1 MSLQTNKTC
10 YEFLY
15 EMDQNGLMT
24 WTVFPCL
31 VEFCCYHSGI
41 DLTKMFDFLNDLS
54 LKFDLR
60 SRGRELPYKMSITC
74 PPSWIKDYTAM
85 VIFFFKEKK
94 KKLKNG
100 KVKWD
105 KMPKGYVFVLLD
117 KKKKKLAELTIF
129 LKNLWDW

>member
-1 MSLQTNKTC
+1 
-10 YEFLY
+10 
-15 EMDQNGLMT
+15 MDQNGLMT

-31 VEFCCYHSGI
+31 VEICYYHSGI

-54 LKFDLR
+54 LKFDLC
-60 SRGRELPYKMSITC
+60 SRGRELPYKMFITR

-94 KKLKNG
+94 EKLKNG

>member
-15 EMDQNGLMT
+15 EMDQNGLTT

-31 VEFCCYHSGI
+31 VEFCYYHSGI
-41 DLTKMFDFLNDLS
+41 DLTEMFDFLNDLS
-54 LKFDLR
+54 LKFDLC
-60 SRGRELPYKMSITC
+60 SRGRELPYKMFITR

-94 KKLKNG
+94 EKLKNG
-100 KVKWD
+100 KWNEIKCQKVMCLYYWTRKRKILPNWQ
-105 KMPKGYVFVLLD
+105 F
-117 KKKKKLAELTIF
+117 F
-129 LKNLWDW
+129 